1 MTELLVG
8 LLRHGETDWNVAS
21 LLQGTSDIP
30 LNQTGIDQAIAA
42 SHAIDAS
49 EWDQIIS
56 SPLSRA
62 RDTARIISDANSLG
76 EIAIEPLLLERAFGE
91 AEGLNYHEWKK
102 QHDAHQTVVGGE
114 SLLELELRANRLLE
128 HLIENYAGK
137 RVLAVSHGAL
147 IRKVVRIVSN
157 RELPREGERFANASL
172 TKIAY
177 RDSSWSVEHYDPAS
191 LKAN

>member
-1 MTELLVG
+1 MAELLVG

-30 LNQTGIDQAIAA
+30 LNQTGIAQAVAA
-42 SHAIDAS
+42 SKAIVAS
-49 EWDQIIS
+49 DWDQIIS

-62 RDTARIISDANSLG
+62 RDTARIISDANALG

-114 SLLELELRANRLLE
+114 SLIDLELRANRLLQ
-128 HLIENYAGK
+128 HLVENYAGK

-147 IRKVVRIVSN
+147 IRKVVRIVSE
-157 RELPREGERFANASL
+157 RELPREGERFANTSL
-172 TKIAY
+172 TKLAY
-177 RDSSWSVEHYDPAS
+177 RDSKWSIEHYNPAS
-191 LKAN
+191 LQAN

>member
-1 MTELLVG
+1 MAELLVG

-30 LNQTGIDQAIAA
+30 LNQTGIAQAVAA
-42 SHAIDAS
+42 SKAIVAS
-49 EWDQIIS
+49 DWDQIIS

-62 RDTARIISDANSLG
+62 RDTARIISDANALG

-114 SLLELELRANRLLE
+114 SLIDLELRANRLLQ
-128 HLIENYAGK
+128 HLVDNYAGK

-147 IRKVVRIVSN
+147 IRKVVRIVSE
-157 RELPREGERFANASL
+157 RELPREGERFANTSL
-172 TKIAY
+172 TKLAY
-177 RDSSWSVEHYDPAS
+177 RDSKWSIEHYNPAS
-191 LKAN
+191 LQAN

>member
-30 LNQTGIDQAIAA
+30 LNQKGIEQAVRAA
-42 SHAIDAS
+42 EAISAS
-49 EWDQIIS
+49 DWDQIIS

-76 EIAIEPLLLERAFGE
+76 EIAIEPLLIERAFGE

-114 SLLELELRANRLLE
+114 SLLDLEERANRLLV
-128 HLIENYAGK
+128 HLVQNYAGK

-147 IRKVVRIVSN
+147 IRKLVRIVSD

-177 RDSSWSVEHYDPAS
+177 RDDAWSVEYYNPDS
-191 LKAN
+191 LQAN

>member
-1 MTELLVG
+1 MAELLVG

-30 LNQTGIDQAIAA
+30 LNQTGIAQAVAA
-42 SHAIDAS
+42 SKAIVAS
-49 EWDQIIS
+49 DWDQIIS

-62 RDTARIISDANSLG
+62 RDTARIISDANALG

-114 SLLELELRANRLLE
+114 SLIDLELRANRLLQ
-128 HLIENYAGK
+128 HLVENYSGK

-147 IRKVVRIVSN
+147 IRKVVRIVSE
-157 RELPREGERFANASL
+157 RELPREGERFANTSL
-172 TKIAY
+172 TKLAY
-177 RDSSWSVEHYDPAS
+177 RDSKWSIEHYNPAS
-191 LKAN
+191 LQAN

>member
-1 MTELLVG
+1 MAELVVG

-30 LNQTGIDQAIAA
+30 LNQNGIAQAVAA
-42 SHAIDAS
+42 SKAIVAS
-49 EWDQIIS
+49 DWDQIVS

-62 RDTARIISDANSLG
+62 RDTARIISDANALG
-76 EIAIEPLLLERAFGE
+76 EIAIEPLLIERAFGE

-114 SLLELELRANRLLE
+114 SLIDLELRANRLLQ
-128 HLIENYAGK
+128 HLVVNYLGK

-147 IRKVVRIVSN
+147 IRKVVRIVSD

-172 TKIAY
+172 TKLAY
-177 RDSSWSVEHYDPAS
+177 RDSKWSIEHYNPAS
-191 LKAN
+191 LQAN

>member
-1 MTELLVG
+1 MAELLVG

-30 LNQTGIDQAIAA
+30 LNQTGIAQAVAA
-42 SHAIDAS
+42 SKAIVAS
-49 EWDQIIS
+49 DWDQIIS

-62 RDTARIISDANSLG
+62 RDTARIISDANALG

-114 SLLELELRANRLLE
+114 SLIDLELRANRLLQ
-128 HLIENYAGK
+128 HLVENYAGK

-147 IRKVVRIVSN
+147 IRKVVRIVSE

-172 TKIAY
+172 TKLAY
-177 RDSSWSVEHYDPAS
+177 RDSKWSIEHYNPA
-191 LKAN
+191 